1 MRMQRLLDGYR
12 NFRAT
17 TWPQRR
23 ALHEQLAASG
33 QQPRAL
39 VIACS
44 DSRVDPAAIFDAG
57 PGELFVVRN
66 VANLVPPFAPDT
78 GNHGT
83 SAALEFA
90 VRGLAVPDIIV
101 MGHAMCGGVHALLNG
116 TPNPS
121 WHFLGSWIGLV
132 ADVRDRVL
140 ACTPADEAQQ
150 ACEYEC
156 VKQSLANLMSFPWV
170 RDAVRAGTLRL
181 HGTFFDIRSG
191 VLERLGTDGVFR
203 PA

>member
-1 MRMQRLLDGYR
+1 MQRLIEGYR
-12 NFRAT
+12 SFRAT

-33 QQPRAL
+33 QSPRAL

-66 VANLVPPFAPDT
+66 VANLVPPFAPDD

-90 VRGLAVPDIIV
+90 VRGLQVADIIV

-116 TPNPS
+116 IPNPS
-121 WHFLGSWIGLV
+121 WHFLGSWIGLA

-140 ACTPADEAQQ
+140 ECTPVELAQQ

-156 VKQSLANLMSFPWV
+156 VKQSLANLMTFPWV
-170 RDAVRAGTLRL
+170 RDAVRAGTLDL
-181 HGTFFDIRSG
+181 HGTYFDIRSG
-191 VLERLGTDGVFR
+191 VLERLGPDGSFA

>member
-1 MRMQRLLDGYR
+1 MQRLIDGYR
-12 NFRAT
+12 TFRAT

-33 QQPRAL
+33 QTPRAL

-66 VANLVPPFAPDT
+66 VANLVPPFAPDD

-90 VRGLAVPDIIV
+90 VRGLEVLDIIV

-121 WHFLGSWIGLV
+121 WHFLGSWIGL
-132 ADVRDRVL
+132 AAGVRERVL
-140 ACTPADEAQQ
+140 ECTPADQAQQ
-150 ACEYEC
+150 VCEYEC
-156 VKQSLANLMSFPWV
+156 VKQSLANLMTFPWV
-170 RDAVRAGTLRL
+170 RDAVRAGTLTL
-181 HGTFFDIRSG
+181 HGTYFDIRSG
-191 VLERLGTDGVFR
+191 VLERLGPDGVFT
-203 PA
+203 PV

>member
-1 MRMQRLLDGYR
+1 MQRLIDGYR
-12 NFRAT
+12 TFRAT
-17 TWPQRR
+17 TWPERR
-23 ALHEQLAASG
+23 AIHEELAARG
-33 QQPRAL
+33 QTPRAL

-66 VANLVPPFAPDT
+66 VANLVPPFAPDSA
-78 GNHGT
+78 NHGT

-90 VRGLAVPDIIV
+90 VRGLQVPDIIV

-121 WHFLGSWIGLV
+121 WHFLGSWIELA
-132 ADVRDRVL
+132 ADVRTRVL
-140 ACTPADEAQQ
+140 ACTNPRDGQQ
-150 ACEYEC
+150 MAEYEC
-156 VKQSLANLMSFPWV
+156 VKQSLTNLMTFPWI
-170 RDAVRAGTLRL
+170 RDAVRAGTLAL
-181 HGTFFDIRSG
+181 HGTFFDIRTG
-191 VLERLGTDGVFR
+191 VLERLTPDGTFS